1 MAKADAQRLPP
12 SVPPDVAYRP
22 LPGTLTASDTVV
34 LGYRADATWAE
45 LVDEATLREEAV
57 DHLLSVLSA
66 AELGVRSDT
75 ELAGSFRAIRLLC
88 RDAAALHREAYHR
101 MREHTVDD

>member
-1 MAKADAQRLPP
+1 MAKADERRLAPPLPP
-12 SVPPDVAYRP
+12 GVAYRP
-22 LPGTLTASDTVV
+22 LPGTLTASDTAV

-88 RDAAALHREAYHR
+88 REAAALHREAYRR
-101 MREHTVDD
+101 MREQAVDG